1 MSTNYHNSRNSDSN
15 CFSICFHVTF
25 VMKYLQHIFSW
36 SQVGFCLFR
45 RWVLMYI
52 LNCSWHWSCQIG
64 RVLLAILC
72 GFLLLGQLPHY
83 LMWAFLVPWYVLYWV
98 VLILSFSFSLLSFCF
113 LFQNDYMPP
122 DFLPLLQVIVG
133 NIGNDETESESE
145 SSILF
150 QLLSSIMEAGDE
162 KVAVHIPHIVSSIVS
177 PVSKWL
183 TSNLEPWPQ
192 VCWSF
197 LFIYWLI
204 IISMGFTRQFLSHNN
219 IKSGYA
225 IAEYT

>member
-1 MSTNYHNSRNSDSN
+1 M
-15 CFSICFHVTF
+15 IP
-25 VMKYLQHIFSW
+25 SW
-36 SQVGFCLFR
+36 FLCLFR
-45 RWVLMYI
+45 RWVLRYI
-52 LNCSWHWSCQIG
+52 PNCLWHWSCQIG
-64 RVLLAILC
+64 RVLLAIQC

-83 LMWAFLVPWYVLYWV
+83 LMWAFSSLICFVPV
-98 VLILSFSFSLLSFCF
+98 VLILSFYVLLLSFCF

-204 IISMGFTRQFLSHNN
+204 IISIGFIRQFQSHNNN

-225 IAEYT
+225 IAKYT